1 MRPVRLLAIAPRPFE
16 DELLSCWRWRV
27 ASHYSSSPR
36 QIENWI
42 CGASGAWKPH
52 LSSRDVTAEQ
62 STTRLWALACRLR
75 QGELEQRSLQA
86 NGRSRASFVSDPAH
100 RGVCPTCLDEDAE
113 EGRDHYCR
121 RSWACIEAVAC
132 PRHKTGLEI
141 NCGGCFRSGLFQF
154 RCTPAGLARLL
165 CRECDAIIS
174 ARRFQ
179 RHDQA
184 DLLQVASLIGEAI
197 GKDGPQFERVET
209 ASRFLWSSRPEGM
222 PYIAALGLTLPFG
235 QRPSVTAGAAPLA
248 SLPPAWR
255 AATITAIAALLYQ
268 QASKMALLSPSVR
281 EAFRQFERGPVPEDH
296 QVPPPTRAAPV
307 LNIRSETEYRQLA
320 RGIVGSQEW
329 KSLPSKAGRARNRA
343 IGKLMLRALN
353 DE

>member
-1 MRPVRLLAIAPRPFE
+1 MRAVRLLAIAPRPYE

-27 ASHYSSSPR
+27 ASHYASSPR

-42 CGASGAWKPH
+42 CGVSEVSKPH
-52 LSSRDVTAEQ
+52 LFGHNVPTEQ
-62 STTRLWALACRLR
+62 SATRSWALACRLR
-75 QGELEQRSLQA
+75 QDDLEQLSLQST
-86 NGRSRASFVSDPAH
+86 GRSRASFVNDPAN

-121 RSWACIEAVAC
+121 RSWACVEAVVC

-154 RCTPAGLARLL
+154 RSTPAGLARLF

-179 RHDQA
+179 RRDQA
-184 DLLQVASLIGEAI
+184 DLQQVASLIGEAI
-197 GKDGPQFERVET
+197 GKGGLEFKRIET
-209 ASRFLWSSRPEGM
+209 ASRFLWSPRPEGM
-222 PYIAALGLTLPFG
+222 PYIAALGLSLPYG

-255 AATITAIAALLYQ
+255 AATFAAIADFLFEETAKKPVLS
-268 QASKMALLSPSVR
+268 ASFR
-281 EAFRQFERGPVPEDH
+281 EAFRQFERGPVPAHH
-296 QVPPPTRAAPV
+296 QAPPQRRAASV
-307 LNIRSETEYRQLA
+307 LNLRAETEYRQLA
-320 RGIVGSQEW
+320 RGIVESEGW
-329 KSLPSKAGRARNRA
+329 KSLPSKTGRARNRA

>member
-1 MRPVRLLAIAPRPFE
+1 MRAVRLLAIAPRPFE

-42 CGASGAWKPH
+42 CGVSEVSKPH
-52 LSSRDVTAEQ
+52 LFGHDVPTEQ
-62 STTRLWALACRLR
+62 SATRLWALACRLR
-75 QGELEQRSLQA
+75 QGDLERLSLQ
-86 NGRSRASFVSDPAH
+86 NTGRSRASFVSDPAH

-121 RSWACIEAVAC
+121 RSWACVEAVVC
-132 PRHKTGLEI
+132 QRHKIGLEI
-141 NCGGCFRSGLFQF
+141 NCGGCFRTGPFQF
-154 RCTPAGLARLL
+154 RSTPAGLARLF

-179 RHDQA
+179 RRDQA
-184 DLLQVASLIGEAI
+184 DLLQVASLVGEAI
-197 GKDGPQFERVET
+197 GKGGLEFERMET
-209 ASRFLWSSRPEGM
+209 ASRFLWSPRPEGM
-222 PYIAALGLTLPFG
+222 PYIAALGLSLPYG

-248 SLPPAWR
+248 NLPPAWR
-255 AATITAIAALLYQ
+255 AVTITAIADLVFEETA
-268 QASKMALLSPSVR
+268 KKPLLSASFR
-281 EAFRQFERGPVPEDH
+281 EAFRQFERGPVPAYH
-296 QVPPPTRAAPV
+296 QAPPQRRAASV
-307 LNIRSETEYRQLA
+307 LNLRAETEYRQLA

-329 KSLPSKAGRARNRA
+329 KSLPSKAGRARSRA
-343 IGKLMLRALN
+343 IGRLMLRALN

>member
-1 MRPVRLLAIAPRPFE
+1 MRAVRLLAIAPRPFE

-42 CGASGAWKPH
+42 RGVSEVSKPH
-52 LSSRDVTAEQ
+52 LFGHDVPTEQ
-62 STTRLWALACRLR
+62 SATRLWALACRLR
-75 QGELEQRSLQA
+75 QGDLDQLSLQST
-86 NGRSRASFVSDPAH
+86 GRSRASFVNDPAN

-121 RSWACIEAVAC
+121 RSWACVEAVVC

-141 NCGGCFRSGLFQF
+141 NCGGCFRGGLFQF
-154 RCTPAGLARLL
+154 RSTPAGAVRLF
-165 CRECDAIIS
+165 CRECHAIIS

-179 RHDQA
+179 RRNQT

-197 GKDGPQFERVET
+197 DKGGTEFERIKT
-209 ASRFLWSSRPEGM
+209 ASRFLWSPRPEGR
-222 PYIAALGLTLPFG
+222 PYIALLGLSLPHG
-235 QRPSVTAGAAPLA
+235 QLPSVTASATPMA

-255 AATITAIAALLYQ
+255 AVTIAAIADLLFEETAKKPLIS
-268 QASKMALLSPSVR
+268 ASFR
-281 EAFRQFERGPVPEDH
+281 EAFRRFERGPVPAYH
-296 QVPPPTRAAPV
+296 PAPAQRLAASV
-307 LNIRSETEYRQLA
+307 LNLRAETEYRQLA
-320 RGIVGSQEW
+320 RGIVESEGW

-343 IGKLMLRALN
+343 IGRLMLRALN

>member
-1 MRPVRLLAIAPRPFE
+1 MRAVRLLAIAPRPFE

-42 CGASGAWKPH
+42 RGVSEVSKPH
-52 LSSRDVTAEQ
+52 LFGHDVPTEQ
-62 STTRLWALACRLR
+62 SATRLWALACRLR
-75 QGELEQRSLQA
+75 QGDLERLSLQ
-86 NGRSRASFVSDPAH
+86 NTGRSRASFVSDPAH

-121 RSWACIEAVAC
+121 RSWACVEAVVC
-132 PRHKTGLEI
+132 QRHKIDLEI
-141 NCGGCFRSGLFQF
+141 NCGGCFRTGPFQF
-154 RCTPAGLARLL
+154 RSTPAGLARLF

-179 RHDQA
+179 RRNQT

-197 GKDGPQFERVET
+197 DKGGTEFERIKT

-222 PYIAALGLTLPFG
+222 PYIALLGLSLPHG
-235 QRPSVTAGAAPLA
+235 QLPSVTAGATPMA
-248 SLPPAWR
+248 SLSPAWR
-255 AATITAIAALLYQ
+255 AVTIAAIADLIAQ
-268 QASKMALLSPSVR
+268 RASKTALLSPSVR
-281 EAFRQFERGPVPEDH
+281 EAFRQFERGPVLEDH
-296 QVPPPTRAAPV
+296 QLPPPARAASV
-307 LNIRSETEYRQLA
+307 LNLRSETEYRQLA
-320 RGIVGSQEW
+320 RSIVESDGW
-329 KSLPSKAGRARNRA
+329 KSLPSKAGRAKNRA

-353 DE
+353 GG